1 MIRENHDVV
10 IVGGG
15 VVGCALAHG
24 MLGRG
29 KRALVLDGGDCDP
42 RASKANFGLVGAY
55 GKGYGA
61 PRYQQ
66 LSRESVALWSAFAT
80 ALHDET
86 GIDVEY
92 ENDGCLRFCLSE
104 ADFEEEAAFL
114 ASWNAQSPKIDPCS
128 RMIDRSVLERLLPGT
143 RLGREVV
150 GAGIGV
156 ADGHCNPLKLLRAL
170 QQAIE
175 LRGGTLAGN
184 HTVSKIEPCPDG
196 SFRVHVQTSTG
207 PRCFETGQLI
217 IAAGLGSTALGAMV
231 ALDVPLRPL
240 RGQLLVT
247 ERLDPILRLPASGIR
262 QTRDGTVMIGVSHEE
277 VGMDLGT
284 TTFTAAKMTKRA
296 LRILPDLAMARLV
309 RHWAC
314 LRIITPDE
322 HPVYAQ
328 SSTYPGAWI
337 ALCHSG
343 ITLAAVHAGPVAD
356 ALARNV
362 LPENFEFFHHRRFDV
377 SQVI

>member
-15 VVGCALAHG
+15 VVGCALAYG
-24 MLGRG
+24 MLARG
-29 KRALVLDGGDCDP
+29 KRALVLDGGDSDP
-42 RASKANFGLVGAY
+42 RASKANFGLVGSY

-66 LSRESVALWSAFAT
+66 LSRESVALWAGFA
-80 ALHDET
+80 ADLREET

-92 ENDGCLRFCLSE
+92 ENDGCLHFCLSD
-104 ADFEEEAAFL
+104 ADYEEEAKFL
-114 ASWNAQSPKIDPCS
+114 ANWNAQSPDADPCS
-128 RMIDRSVLERLLPGT
+128 HMIDRSALERLLPGT
-143 RLGREVV
+143 RLGAEVV
-150 GAGIGV
+150 GAGIGA
-156 ADGHCNPLKLLRAL
+156 ADGHCNPLSLLRAL
-170 QQAIE
+170 QQAIG
-175 LRGGTLAGN
+175 LRGGSLVGN
-184 HTVSKIEPCPDG
+184 HTVSQIEPIPDG
-196 SFRVHVQTSTG
+196 SFRVRVRTPDGS
-207 PRCFETGQLI
+207 RCFETEQLI
-217 IAAGLGSTALGAMV
+217 IAAGLGSTSLGAMV
-231 ALDVPLRPL
+231 GLDVPLRPQ

-247 ERLDPILRLPASGIR
+247 ERLDSILRLPASGIR

-284 TTFTAAKMTKRA
+284 TTFTAARMTRRA
-296 LRILPDLAMARLV
+296 LRILPDLALASLV

-328 SSTYPGAWI
+328 SSMYPGAWI

-356 ALARNV
+356 ALSRDA

>member
-1 MIRENHDVV
+1 MTRENHDVV

-15 VVGCALAHG
+15 IVGCALAYGLLDH
-24 MLGRG
+24 G
-29 KRALVLDGGDCDP
+29 KRVLVLDGGDCDP

-55 GKGYGA
+55 GKGDGA

-66 LSRESVALWSAFAT
+66 LSRESVTLWPDFAAALR
-80 ALHDET
+80 DET

-92 ENDGCLRFCLSE
+92 ENDGCLHFCLSD
-104 ADFEEEAAFL
+104 ADFEREAESL
-114 ASWNAQSPKIDPCS
+114 ASWNAQTPDVDSCS
-128 RMIDRSVLERLLPGT
+128 RMIERSALEKLLPGT
-143 RLGREVV
+143 QLGREVV
-150 GAGIGV
+150 GAGVGV

-170 QQAIE
+170 LQAIGS
-175 LRGGTLAGN
+175 RGGAVAGN
-184 HTVSKIEPCPDG
+184 HHVTEIDPRLDG
-196 SFRVHVQTSTG
+196 SFHVHARTPLG
-207 PRCFETGQLI
+207 PRCFQTGQVI
-217 IAAGLGSTALGAMV
+217 IAAGLGSTPLGAMV
-231 ALDVPLRPL
+231 ALEVPLRPQ

-284 TTFTAAKMTKRA
+284 TTFTATTMTRRA
-296 LRILPDLAMARLV
+296 LRILPDLALARLV
-309 RHWAC
+309 RHWSC

-322 HPVYAQ
+322 HPVYAE
-328 SSTYPGAWI
+328 SSTFPGAWI

-343 ITLAAVHAGPVAD
+343 ITLAAVHAGPVARE
-356 ALARNV
+356 LSRGV
-362 LPENFEFFHHRRFDV
+362 LPAHFDFFHHRRFDV